1 MKEWMYNLPSLVIVG
16 LLLVLM
22 FVAVELGYRRGR
34 MVSDGLSTASKSQIS
49 TIQSSLLGILAL
61 LLGFTFSI
69 ALQRFDNRSVA
80 EVQEANS
87 IGTAWLRSQL
97 LSQPMQQQSL
107 LLWQQYIDI
116 RVEASA
122 IPLDQ
127 EATRQALLSRT
138 NVLLTELWQ
147 QAVFAVKADPTP
159 VRTGLYV
166 QALNDAI
173 DQFGA
178 RTAEL
183 NRHVPELILLLLYIT
198 FILTCGVV
206 GYAAGVEV
214 HRPPSVTY
222 LMIILI
228 IILNF
233 IIIDLDRPRRGLIQ
247 VNQQNLLE
255 LQQSIHDYARAQ
267 LSVAAGSNPSQK
279 D

>member
-1 MKEWMYNLPSLVIVG
+1 MMKEWMYNLPSLVIVG

-22 FVAVELGYRRGR
+22 VLALEFGYRRGR
-34 MVSDGLSTASKSQIS
+34 KVSDGLSAASKSQIS

-61 LLGFTFSI
+61 LLGFTFSL

-87 IGTAWLRSQL
+87 IGTAWLRAEL
-97 LSQPMQQQSL
+97 LPQPMQQQSL
-107 LLWQQYIDI
+107 LLWRQYIDL
-116 RVEASA
+116 RVDASG
-122 IPLDQ
+122 ISLDQ
-127 EATRQALLSRT
+127 QATRQALLKQT
-138 NVLLTELWQ
+138 DLLLAELWQ
-147 QAVFAVKADPTP
+147 QAVFAVEADQSP

-183 NRHVPELILLLLYIT
+183 NRHVPELILLLLYMT
-198 FILTCGVV
+198 FILTGGVV
-206 GYAAGVEV
+206 GYAAGVEA

-233 IIIDLDRPRRGLIQ
+233 IIIDLDRPRRGLIK
-247 VNQQNLLE
+247 VDQQSLLE
-255 LQQSIHDYARAQ
+255 LQQSIHSRV
-267 LSVAAGSNPSQK
+267 SISSSP
-279 D
+279 